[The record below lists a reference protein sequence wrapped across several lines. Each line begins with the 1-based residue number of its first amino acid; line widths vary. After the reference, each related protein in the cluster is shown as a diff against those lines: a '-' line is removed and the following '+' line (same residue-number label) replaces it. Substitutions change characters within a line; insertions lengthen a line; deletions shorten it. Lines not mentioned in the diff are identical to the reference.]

1 MIEYPSIPAEIQRGV
16 RIVAFDKLDGQNV
29 RAEWTQKKGLHK
41 FATKTR
47 LLCPEEGVISKAE
60 AIILDKYDELND
72 ALRSTRQ
79 QKATCF
85 FEFWGPKSQFG
96 MHQDDDEHTVTLIDI
111 ALHKQGILPP
121 KEFLKLTRDMD
132 IPDVLYEGNCN
143 DPFIK
148 SVNDGTLEG
157 LGSEGVVCKGPF
169 DRKLQRPVMWK
180 VKRYDWY
187 ERLREHCQGND
198 DMFKTLA

>member
-16 RIVAFDKLDGQNV
+16 RIVAFNKIDGQNV

-47 LLCPEEGVISKAE
+47 LLCPEEGVVSKA
-60 AIILDKYDELND
+60 ANLILEKYDELND
-72 ALRSTRQ
+72 VLRSTRQ

-96 MHQDDDEHTVTLIDI
+96 MHQDDDDHTVTLIDV

-121 KEFLKLTRDMD
+121 KDFLKLVGDLD
-132 IPDVLYEGNCN
+132 VPDVLYEGNCN

-157 LGSEGVVCKGPF
+157 IGPEGVVCKGPF

-180 VKRYDWY
+180 VKRHDWY
-187 ERLREHCQGND
+187 QRLREHCHGND
-198 DMFKTLA
+198 DLFRKLS